1 MKATFNAAF
10 DVKAALFSGDEAL
23 QNKAYRALYM
33 SGKIQAKVQDW
44 ANYYN
49 LRDKQPEDVLQEA
62 MVLLFDAVEN
72 SRFRGECQAET
83 FLLGICKNLIRDSGK
98 RVRYVVFK
106 ESITDADLTADAVAD
121 QLVLSE
127 RTEEEEQKEQALRE
141 AMNGLTDKCREA
153 LKKYYF
159 ENKNMDTIAQEAQLA
174 NREQAKKA
182 VHRCR
187 ESLRSLLSG
196 YPIFKNV

>member
-1 MKATFNAAF
+1 MA
-10 DVKAALFSGDEAL
+10 
-23 QNKAYRALYM
+23 
-33 SGKIQAKVQDW
+33 
-44 ANYYN
+44 
-49 LRDKQPEDVLQEA
+49 DVLFMEESDEEMEEEITEKEFGKSEELA
-62 MVLLFDAVEN
+62 RMLVDISEGNEN
-72 SRFRGECQAET
+72 E
-83 FLLGICKNLIRDSGK
+83 
-98 RVRYVVFK
+98 
-106 ESITDADLTADAVAD
+106 
-121 QLVLSE
+121 
-127 RTEEEEQKEQALRE
+127 EEEEQKEQALRQ

-196 YPIFKNV
+196 HPIFKNV